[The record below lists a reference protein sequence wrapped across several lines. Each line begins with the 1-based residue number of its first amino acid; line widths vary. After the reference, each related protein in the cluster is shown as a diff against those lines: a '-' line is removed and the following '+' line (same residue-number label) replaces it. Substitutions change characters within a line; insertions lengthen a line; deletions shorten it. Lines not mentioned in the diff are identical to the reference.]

1 MSMRLDYQ
9 TLAPAGMRALGG
21 VHMYVANSGLPKAL
35 IDLVYLRCSQINGCA
50 YCIDTHSRDLM
61 KEGVA
66 VDKLMLVSAWREAGE
81 IFSDKER
88 AALRWAEEL
97 TLVSQTAASD
107 EAYQAVAQQF
117 QPKEVADL
125 TIGIGLIN
133 VYNRISIGFRRGPE
147 GAAAAH

>member
-1 MSMRLDYQ
+1 MRLDYPK
-9 TLAPAGMRALGG
+9 LAPAGMRALGG
-21 VHMYVANSGLPKAL
+21 VYLYVGNCGLPKAL

-50 YCIDTHSRDLM
+50 YCIDTHSRDLV

-66 VDKLMLVSAWREAGE
+66 LNKLMLVSAWREAGE
-81 IFSDKER
+81 VFSEKER

-107 EAYQAVAQQF
+107 DASQAVAGQF

-125 TIGIGLIN
+125 TIAIGLIN
-133 VYNRISIGFRRGPE
+133 VYNRVAIGFRRGPE
-147 GAAAAH
+147 PSS